1 LSDKRISLG
10 KAGEA
15 LAAEHLRQSGY
26 TILARNYRSHSGEI
40 DIIAR
45 QGQTLVFAEVKT
57 RKSATFGSPAAAV
70 TVKKQAQISRVAQDY
85 LARENLF
92 DRPARFDVIAVLA
105 PDGKKP
111 HIEIITNAFELCNRG
126 SY

>member
-57 RKSATFGSPAAAV
+57 RKSAAFGSPAAAV